1 MSQVVEWSLVIVLM
15 VLCAGVVWGIVE
27 VARMGIGLRVK
38 SRRVRALGYALPWK
52 HSITSNGLEAWT
64 APDPDGDGFVIV
76 LDDNG
81 RFHFRLAGWLP
92 RPGSFVGAKTLAEA
106 INKAGKILLSREE
119 DTARARC
126 WDAHNEIALRSA
138 ERFNAGVRGPFHILP
153 ETDPEPPSPPP
164 PLEQERRRRNV

>member
-1 MSQVVEWSLVIVLM
+1 MSQVVTGSLVIVLM
-15 VLCAGVVWGIVE
+15 VLCAGVVVWGIVE

-38 SRRVRALGYALPWK
+38 SRRARALGDALPWK

-76 LDDNG
+76 KDDNG

-92 RPGSFVGAKTLAEA
+92 RPGSYAGAKTLAEA

-126 WDAHNEIALRSA
+126 WDAHNEIELRAA

-153 ETDPEPPSPPP
+153 ESEPQLGKPPH
-164 PLEQERRRRNV
+164 EQDIDRRVL